1 MDEVYRSHVSSWLKL
16 EALVGPASFH
26 PRDSRKSHAG
36 MNHYVLFPF
45 KGGALALWV
54 IFTFGFD
61 LAVHAGFMGI
71 PLAIAL
77 VSWFFKYCFALLDS
91 IVTGADE
98 PPVLSVEMINPLDE
112 QRPLGQALL
121 ITGGVFL
128 TLAVSHSAGI
138 VLGWVCGALLLALLP
153 ASIATMGLTSNLVR
167 AAWPPDL
174 WAVVRGIGQRDYL
187 ILVSAIPGLAVVL
200 DTLQH
205 FGAPWLLS
213 LALAQLFL
221 LLTFALVGSALHE
234 HRLELGIEYR
244 TAKERIAER
253 DERELESER
262 NRVLDHAYMKFRV
275 GKPLEGWQEIQTW
288 LDSRRAG
295 TDPTDRILTEHRAVL
310 AITARWEDAR
320 AADKLTNDLV
330 ELYFARR
337 ETGRALQVVEERVAS
352 NPNYRPKNEAHA
364 TRLAELATAAGKRTL
379 RRQLIPPDQD
389 TGPASP

>member
-1 MDEVYRSHVSSWLKL
+1 MNEVYRSHVSSWLEP
-16 EALVGPASFH
+16 EALVGPGSFRF
-26 PRDSRKSHAG
+26 RDSRKLRAG

-54 IFTFGFD
+54 IFTVGFD
-61 LAVHAGFMGI
+61 LAFHAGLMGI
-71 PLAIAL
+71 PLALAL
-77 VSWFFKYCFALLDS
+77 TSWFFKYCFVLLDS

-98 PPVLSVEMINPLDE
+98 PPVLSVEMVNPLDE

-128 TLAVSHSAGI
+128 TLAVSHSAGV
-138 VLGWVCGALLLALLP
+138 VLGWLCGALLLALLP

-174 WAVVRGIGQRDYL
+174 WSVVRGIGQRDYL
-187 ILVSAIPGLAVVL
+187 ILISAIPGLAAVL
-200 DTLQH
+200 DMLLH
-205 FGAPWLLS
+205 FGAPWLVL
-213 LALAQLFL
+213 LALTQVSL

-234 HRLELGIEYR
+234 HRLALGIEYR
-244 TAKERIAER
+244 TKKERIAER
-253 DERELESER
+253 DEREHESER

-275 GKPLEGWQEIQTW
+275 GKPQEGWQEIQTW

-295 TDPTDRILTEHRAVL
+295 VDPTDRILAEHRAML
-310 AITARWEDAR
+310 AITDRWDDVR

-352 NPNYRPKNEAHA
+352 NPNFRPKNEAHA
-364 TRLAELATAAGKRTL
+364 VRLAELAAVAGKRTL
-379 RRQLIPPDQD
+379 RRQLMPPDQD

>member
-1 MDEVYRSHVSSWLKL
+1 
-16 EALVGPASFH
+16 
-26 PRDSRKSHAG
+26 

-61 LAVHAGFMGI
+61 VAFHAGLMGI
-71 PLAIAL
+71 PLALAL

-128 TLAVSHSAGI
+128 TLGVSHSAGV
-138 VLGWVCGALLLALLP
+138 VLGWMCGALLLALLP

-174 WAVVRGIGQRDYL
+174 WSVVRGIGQRDYL
-187 ILVSAIPGLAVVL
+187 ILISAIPGLAVVL
-200 DTLQH
+200 DMVQH
-205 FGAPWLLS
+205 FGAPWLVS

-244 TAKERIAER
+244 TLKERIAER

-295 TDPTDRILTEHRAVL
+295 VDPTDRILTEHRAVL
-310 AITARWEDAR
+310 ATTARWEDAR

-337 ETGRALQVVEERVAS
+337 ETGRALEVVEDRVAS

-364 TRLAELATAAGKRTL
+364 IRLAELATAAGKRTL
-379 RRQLIPPDQD
+379 RRQLMPPDQD
-389 TGPASP
+389 PGPASP

>member
-1 MDEVYRSHVSSWLKL
+1 MDEVYCSHASSWLKL
-16 EALVGPASFH
+16 EALVGPASSH
-26 PRDSRKSHAG
+26 CDHRRKSHAG

-61 LAVHAGFMGI
+61 LAFHAGLMGI
-71 PLAIAL
+71 PFGLAL
-77 VSWFFKYCFALLDS
+77 VSWFFKYCFVLLDS

-98 PPVLSVEMINPLDE
+98 PPVLSVEMINPFNE

-121 ITGGVFL
+121 IGGGIFL
-128 TLAVSHSAGI
+128 TVAVSHSAGI
-138 VLGWVCGALLLALLP
+138 VSGWVCGTLLLALLP

-167 AAWPPDL
+167 AAWPPEL
-174 WAVVRGIGQRDYL
+174 WSVVRGVGQRDYL
-187 ILVSAIPGLAVVL
+187 ILISAIPGLAVVYDL
-200 DTLQH
+200 LLR

-213 LALAQLFL
+213 IALGQLFM

-244 TAKERIAER
+244 TLQERIAER
-253 DERELESER
+253 DQREHESER

-275 GKPLEGWQEIQTW
+275 GSPVEGWQEIQTW

-295 TDPTDRILTEHRAVL
+295 QDPTDRILSEHRAVL
-310 AITARWEDAR
+310 AVTARWEDVR

-337 ETGRALQVVEERVAS
+337 ETGRALQVVEERLAS
-352 NPNYRPKNEAHA
+352 NPNYRPKNAAHA
-364 TRLAELATAAGKRTL
+364 TRLAELATVAGKRTL
-379 RRQLIPPDQD
+379 RRVLLPADQD
-389 TGPASP
+389 PGAASP